1 MKRLLAI
8 LNIEFL
14 IKADAL
20 KNWRMIFFLSTLA
33 LIMIASGHSADKKIF
48 TIARLN
54 SEIKA
59 LKSEF
64 IENKSILLDLKKETT
79 VTQNLIA
86 TGVAPSNSQSIKL
99 IVNHE

>member
-1 MKRLLAI
+1 MPTAK
-8 LNIEFL
+8 
-14 IKADAL
+14 K
-20 KNWRMIFFLSTLA
+20 KV
-33 LIMIASGHSADKKIF
+33 DKKKS
-48 TIARLN
+48 TKVNKN

-86 TGVAPSNSQSIKL
+86 TGVAPSNTQSIKL